1 MKNKIY
7 YEFYIFE
14 SFNHIII
21 NSQFLYIKIDNYY
34 YLFISNINKF
44 KNYEF
49 DSIVFFPYIF
59 LYLIAILVKLFSSSS
74 L

>member
-21 NSQFLYIKIDNYY
+21 NSQFLY
-34 YLFISNINKF
+34 INKF